1 MDALLKEIARC
12 PRRVDSGRLADSY
25 IRVSCTS
32 EFGATTDVRQA
43 AGCDFWLEA
52 VLTLSATNGPT
63 AQCKTA
69 PEGAAVDGI

>member
-1 MDALLKEIARC
+1 MSREGGISGLSYCLQW
-12 PRRVDSGRLADSY
+12 VDSGRLADSY

-52 VLTLSATNGPT
+52 VLTLSANS
-63 AQCKTA
+63 
-69 PEGAAVDGI
+69 